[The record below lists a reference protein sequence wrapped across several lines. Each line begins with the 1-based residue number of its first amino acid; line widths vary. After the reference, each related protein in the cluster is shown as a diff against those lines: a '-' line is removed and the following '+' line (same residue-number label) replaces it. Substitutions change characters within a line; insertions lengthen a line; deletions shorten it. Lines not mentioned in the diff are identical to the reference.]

1 MQKSV
6 KRPVKI
12 SIVPEDPPN
21 NVEKLLE
28 ALFWKEP
35 ELAENA
41 GDFLSHIK
49 EWQRTDSP
57 YTTGGWDKYC
67 KRTGLSQSQYSNMLK
82 RLRKAGMLEKTYNKN
97 RKCHELKLS
106 RLFSNAA
113 WEMSRVWQD
122 YLKDY

>member
-6 KRPVKI
+6 KSPAKI

-21 NVEKLLE
+21 NLGELLE

-35 ELAENA
+35 ELAEHA
-41 GDFLSHIK
+41 ESFLSHIK

-57 YTTGGWDKYC
+57 YTTDGWDNYC

-82 RLRKAGMLEKTYNKN
+82 RLRKAGMIEKTYNKT
-97 RKCHELKLS
+97 RKRHELKLS
-106 RLFSNAA
+106 GLFSNAA
-113 WEMSRVWQD
+113 FEMSRVWQD
-122 YLKDY
+122 FLLDY